1 MESRSYKELRKGGT
15 FGQKLRL
22 LVERAKYKNATD
34 IATALYENS
43 TCYGLVHPRTR
54 EKKYQVNRKSEIN
67 AIAKRVL
74 EHIDSNDDKEAYE
87 IPSNYMLAYSILF
100 HCSLDYLYGLID
112 NPSPN
117 AEIRDISEKTGLSSK
132 AVENLCMKSEVYL
145 EGFIYQNTHN
155 LYSQGFDPEA
165 HLGVSKFWSDLLESK
180 MFLEVPENWARMA
193 FSLQIF
199 KATQELLKQAES
211 HLSTLPERQEFFEK
225 VDEYYATHEEDPCM
239 GDSPYDIYDNDPDRA
254 LTILREIDGEKR
266 YEAACDLDQMQ
277 TVYWGSAGMFDR
289 QCQNYFHDLA
299 ENFEIPRFENQ
310 SKGLDK
316 D

>member
-1 MESRSYKELRKGGT
+1 MDTRSYKELRKGGT

-22 LVERAKYKNATD
+22 LAERAEFKNATD

-74 EHIDSNDDKEAYE
+74 EHIDSYDDKEANE

-112 NPSPN
+112 NPAPN

-132 AVENLCMKSEVYL
+132 AVENLFAKSEVYL

-165 HLGVSKFWSDLLESK
+165 HLGVSKFWSNLLESK
-180 MFLEVPENWARMA
+180 LFLEVPENWARMA

-211 HLSTLPERQEFFEK
+211 NLSTLPERQ
-225 VDEYYATHEEDPCM
+225 
-239 GDSPYDIYDNDPDRA
+239 DSPYDIYDNDPDRA
-254 LTILREIDGEKR
+254 LTILREIDGEER
-266 YEAACDLDQMQ
+266 YEADCDMDQMQ

-289 QCQNYFHDLA
+289 QIQNYFHDLA
-299 ENFEIPRFENQ
+299 EKFEIPRFENQ
-310 SKGLDK
+310 SKGFDK